1 MPTFKNRPPVELK
14 GLSYA
19 YPGSNRPVLKNI
31 HATVCRGEF
40 IAVIGPNGSGKSTLA
55 RLISGLLQPTGG
67 KVIIDGLEAGDP
79 AAGDAIRQRV
89 GLVLQNPDNQ
99 LVAAAV
105 EEDVAFGP
113 ENLNLPPDQVR
124 RLVDNALDAVGLQHL
139 RRRPPHLL
147 SGGEKQRLAIA
158 GLLALKPSVLVLDE
172 PTSMLD
178 PLGRQGV
185 VRVLRSLA
193 DAGKAVVMITHHMD
207 EAARADRIWVL
218 DGGVLAADDSPGTI
232 FARERRL
239 LRSLGLGLTGMA
251 ELACG
256 LADRG
261 VALPPEIVTIEDLV
275 DYLCR
280 VLKQK
285 N

>member
-1 MPTFKNRPPVELK
+1 
-14 GLSYA
+14 
-19 YPGSNRPVLKNI
+19 
-31 HATVCRGEF
+31 
-40 IAVIGPNGSGKSTLA
+40 
-55 RLISGLLQPTGG
+55 
-67 KVIIDGLEAGDP
+67 
-79 AAGDAIRQRV
+79 
-89 GLVLQNPDNQ
+89 
-99 LVAAAV
+99 
-105 EEDVAFGP
+105 
-113 ENLNLPPDQVR
+113 
-124 RLVDNALDAVGLQHL
+124 
-139 RRRPPHLL
+139 
-147 SGGEKQRLAIA
+147 
-158 GLLALKPSVLVLDE
+158 
-172 PTSMLD
+172 
-178 PLGRQGV
+178 
-185 VRVLRSLA
+185 LRSLA